1 MKRFLP
7 GSPKCYV
14 VAYGPRC
21 HGCDKTI
28 QGVWLQALGTPWHQN
43 CFNCQHA
50 GCNKTFATEPFFEHG
65 ERPFCEAHYNMQIGS
80 KCGTWY
86 NLRLTCSGKP
96 ITSKHVSAL
105 GRKWHEQCFKC
116 TFCHNS
122 LAGQDFAE
130 ERQKPYCKDCYGK
143 LFG

>member
-1 MKRFLP
+1 M
-7 GSPKCYV
+7 

-86 NLRLTCSGKP
+86 PSLTRQ
-96 ITSKHVSAL
+96 
-105 GRKWHEQCFKC
+105 RKAHHLQARQR
-116 TFCHNS
+116 
-122 LAGQDFAE
+122 AGSQVARTVF
-130 ERQKPYCKDCYGK
+130 
-143 LFG
+143 